1 MDEARS
7 ENDVL
12 RALVMTLL
20 AAYYRARPSDTRL
33 EQAALAAL
41 PAGRR
46 ATSSV
51 QLGRMIE
58 LARELAQQ
66 EETRRRHER
75 KTRPMQGTSV
85 DANTMRA

>member
-7 ENDVL
+7 ENDAL

-58 LARELAQQ
+58 LARDLAQQ

-75 KTRPMQGTSV
+75 KTRPMRSAGV
-85 DANTMRA
+85 DAQTMRV

>member
-1 MDEARS
+1 MDDARC
-7 ENDVL
+7 ENEVL

-33 EQAALAAL
+33 EQAALAVL
-41 PAGRR
+41 PARHR

-58 LARELAQQ
+58 MARELAQR

-75 KTRPMQGTSV
+75 AGRPTASPSV
-85 DANTMRA
+85 DANTLRA